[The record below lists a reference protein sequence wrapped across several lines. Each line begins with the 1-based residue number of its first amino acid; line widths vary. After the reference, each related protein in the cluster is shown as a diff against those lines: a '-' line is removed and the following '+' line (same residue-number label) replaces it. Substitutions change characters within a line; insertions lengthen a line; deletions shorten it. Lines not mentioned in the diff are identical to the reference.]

1 MAWPTST
8 KSTTTHTDSPSDNP
22 QNARAEIKQDIDNVN
37 AIIDTFDLSTTPEQ
51 GSILAYDSATGKFS
65 STGTQNLAKA
75 YFIYKGFET
84 GLQWTQAN
92 IDAGIISNQSLVG
105 TSSQSDGG
113 LYPTTSD
120 GRRDKM
126 MDRQDKFD
134 PYNLTTDIT
143 GDGIQLGPGTY
154 LVQTTSEQN
163 FFQTNFG
170 AFGSV
175 EGPSWLN
182 HKFLNVQDDG
192 DSTDNTPQR
201 WDNYESLIFN
211 EPDTFKGQ
219 AHYHVETV
227 AAGTTKNYY
236 MFASPTSNEGKFAGM
251 DPPNARPQDAQVV
264 VEIIRVGG

>member
-84 GLQWTQAN
+84 GLVHSGGSGLPGAA
-92 IDAGIISNQSLVG
+92 DG
-105 TSSQSDGG
+105 TASQSDAGN
-113 LYPTTSD
+113 YPITSD

-201 WDNYESLIFN
+201 WDNYESLIFD

-236 MFASPTSNEGKFAGM
+236 LFASPTSNEGKFAGM

-264 VEIIRVGG
+264 VEIIKVGG